1 MSAGTTLLLA
11 VGLAMDATAVA
22 AGRGLAAGELG
33 GRREALQVAATFG
46 GMQGAFTLA
55 GAWIGEEAGGF
66 IRAFDHWIAFGL
78 LAYLGG
84 KMVRDGLREGGEGEP
99 MRALSLGTLLVLGV
113 ATSIDALA
121 AGFTLETMGLAMVP
135 TTLVVGAV
143 TAALVL
149 GGYSLGRHLSALPSS
164 EARGSRVE
172 KRLTLV
178 GGLILLGM
186 GAKVLVDHGVVGW
199 PA

>member
-1 MSAGTTLLLA
+1 MLLLA

-22 AGRGLAAGELG
+22 AGRGLASGELG

-66 IRAFDHWIAFGL
+66 IRAFDHWVAFAL
-78 LAYLGG
+78 LAFLGG
-84 KMVRDGLREGGEGEP
+84 KMLRDGLRDGGEGEP
-99 MRALSLGTLLVLGV
+99 MRALTFGTLMLLGV
-113 ATSIDALA
+113 ATSLDAFA
-121 AGFTLETMGLAMVP
+121 AGFTLETMRLAMVP
-135 TTLVVGAV
+135 TTLVVTGV

-149 GGYSLGRHLSALPSS
+149 AGQWLGRRISRSPAT
-164 EARGSRVE
+164 AAGGRVE
-172 KRLTLV
+172 KRLTTF

-186 GAKVLVDHGVVGW
+186 GAKVLFDHGALG
-199 PA
+199 